1 MTLTEFIP
9 TTQTQN
15 QLKQMVILAGGR
27 GDRLAPLTDVIPK
40 PLLTFAGKPFLI
52 HLIEQGISY
61 GFNEILLLTGY
72 KSELIE
78 QVILNWN
85 NKTIKINIVETDQFL
100 TTKQRLLSA
109 QQHLSD
115 FFCICY
121 GDNFI
126 QLDNNEFNLHFQ
138 KINDENEIRV
148 LGFSGSGYNSKKNL
162 LFNPEDKKIT
172 YNTSH
177 STLDKNLSL
186 NLGWIILS
194 KKIVSKLIWDSKSLE
209 ESIFGV
215 EFHWKQ
221 IVTNC
226 KSKYYSIG
234 TLTRFGATSHFLNHS
249 RISIILDRDGTL
261 NEKAG
266 PAEYVTTK
274 SDFFWRKDIINIFSD
289 FAGPNTEFYVVTN
302 QPAVGRG
309 LATKNQVDLLNSE
322 MVSDIIANGG
332 QPPAILACMHGWTD
346 NCECR
351 KPDVGLFT
359 ALQEMYDIN
368 WKNTIYI
375 GDDARDREVAVSL
388 NLAFI
393 PATNAYTKIS
403 QDIKL
408 ILDKRLN
415 PSN

>member
-15 QLKQMVILAGGR
+15 QLKQMVILVGGR
-27 GDRLAPLTDVIPK
+27 GERLAPLTDVIPK

-52 HLIEQGISY
+52 HLIEQAISY
-61 GFNEILLLTGY
+61 GFKEILLLTGY

-78 QVILNWN
+78 QVIFNWK
-85 NKTIKINIVETDQFL
+85 NKSIKIQIVETDESL

-109 QQHLSD
+109 QNHLSD
-115 FFCICY
+115 LFCICY

-138 KINDENEIRV
+138 KIIGENEIRV
-148 LGFSGSGYNSKKNL
+148 LGFSGSGYSSKKNL
-162 LFNPEDKKIT
+162 LFDPEDEKIT
-172 YNTSH
+172 YNTSLG
-177 STLDKNLSL
+177 TVDQNLSL

-194 KKIVSKLIWDSKSLE
+194 KKIACQLTWDSKPLE

-215 EFHWKQ
+215 EFVWKQ

-234 TLTRFGATSHFLNHS
+234 TLARFGATSHFLNHS
-249 RISIILDRDGTL
+249 RITIILDRDGTL

-274 SDFFWRKDIINIFSD
+274 SDFFWRKDVINIFTD

-332 QPPAILACMHGWTD
+332 QPPVILACMHGWTD

-351 KPDVGLFT
+351 KPNVGLFT
-359 ALQEMYDIN
+359 ALQETYDIN
-368 WKNTIYI
+368 WKNAIYI
-375 GDDARDREVAVSL
+375 GDDPRDREVAVTL
-388 NLAFI
+388 NISFI
-393 PATNAYTKIS
+393 PATNAYSKIS

-408 ILDKRLN
+408 ILEKRLN
-415 PSN
+415 STN